1 MRNIVRTITAT
12 PAVANIKSICTG
24 DVNSV
29 EFQIFGDFDIAKAWR
44 MANRY
49 AINEDER
56 VVDVQV
62 GDTVTTRYA
71 MSVEKF
77 IENAQI
83 VTEELEAE

>member
-12 PAVANIKSICTG
+12 PAVANIKSIRTG

>member
-1 MRNIVRTITAT
+1 MRNIVRTITVT
-12 PAVANIKSICTG
+12 PAVANIKSIRTG

>member
-12 PAVANIKSICTG
+12 PAVAYVKNICTG

-29 EFQIFGDFDIAKAWR
+29 EFQVIGDFDIAKAWR
-44 MANRY
+44 MAKRY
-49 AINEDER
+49 TTNEDER

-71 MSVEKF
+71 MSVDKF

-83 VTEELEAE
+83 VSEEPEAE

>member
-12 PAVANIKSICTG
+12 PAVASVKNICTG

-29 EFQIFGDFDIAKAWR
+29 AFQIFGDFDIAKAWR
-44 MANRY
+44 LAKRY

-71 MSVEKF
+71 MSADKF
-77 IENAQI
+77 IENAQV
-83 VTEELEAE
+83 VTEAPEAE

>member
-12 PAVANIKSICTG
+12 PATANIKNICTG

-44 MANRY
+44 MAKRY

-77 IENAQI
+77 IENAHI
-83 VTEELEAE
+83 VTEEPEAE